1 MMPLLYA
8 DINVE
13 NTIKKVGGTIQMKHH
28 LENLGI
34 IAGSPI
40 RVIHRAQGNVI
51 VDVKNS
57 RIALSQELAKKI
69 MV

>member
-13 NTIKKVGGTIQMKHH
+13 NTIKKVGGTMQMKHH
-28 LENLGI
+28 WENLGI

-40 RVIHRAQGNVI
+40 RVIHRAQGNII